1 MSEDGKNIVA
11 MLKELRT
18 LCEEIHR
25 LLGTADGQIQELD
38 KGWKPI
44 PANVFSG
51 LSYMLSPRQSRRQSP
66 RHWIPQDFSRFY
78 ENDNLGHIRAFV
90 SVILDDWEKESVLGE
105 PLLTAGWFDCDPGNT
120 IELRKIYSYARWHLK
135 MPGRR
140 DDGQLVS
147 ADSKAWPKEP
157 LRFLHVSTLGVPL
170 MSVRDD
176 KELKSKIINPLIQ
189 GIKEAQGR

>member
-1 MSEDGKNIVA
+1 MSEDSRNIVA
-11 MLKELRT
+11 MLQQLRN
-18 LCEEIHR
+18 LCEEIHL
-25 LLGTADGQIQELD
+25 LLGTADGQIQEID
-38 KGWKPI
+38 NGWK
-44 PANVFSG
+44 AMNKNVFYG
-51 LSYMLSPRQSRRQSP
+51 LSYMLSKSPRQSP
-66 RHWIPQDFSRFY
+66 RHWIPQDFARFY

-90 SVILDDWEKESVLGE
+90 SVILDDWEKESILGE
-105 PLLTAGWFDCDPGNT
+105 PLLTAGWFDYKPGNT
-120 IELRKIYSYARWHLK
+120 IGPQEIYSYPRWHLK

-147 ADSKAWPKEP
+147 VDSKAWPKEP

-189 GIKEAQGR
+189 GIKESQGR